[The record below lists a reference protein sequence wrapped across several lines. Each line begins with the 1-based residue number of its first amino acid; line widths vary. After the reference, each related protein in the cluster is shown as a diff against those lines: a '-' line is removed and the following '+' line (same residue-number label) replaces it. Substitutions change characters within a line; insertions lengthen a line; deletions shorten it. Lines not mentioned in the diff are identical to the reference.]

1 MCVPCVYLCVCVSIL
16 EGERDG
22 GRGREREGERE
33 RKRGREGEGE
43 KESLE
48 TTFLSSIPSDKQ
60 HYSLGMCTYY
70 AQTCV

>member
-22 GRGREREGERE
+22 GRGREREKEKE
-33 RKRGREGEGE
+33 REGEGE

-60 HYSLGMCTYY
+60 HYSLGMCTHY